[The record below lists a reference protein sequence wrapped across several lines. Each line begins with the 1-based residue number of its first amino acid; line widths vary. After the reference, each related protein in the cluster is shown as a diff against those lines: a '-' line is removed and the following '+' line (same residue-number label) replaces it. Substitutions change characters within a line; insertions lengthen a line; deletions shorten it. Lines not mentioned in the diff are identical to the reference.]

1 MDQRSPTIESSKDPP
16 KNFNAETFLIDL
28 LPGERVKSYGE
39 FEGEITVFLT
49 NYRLCLLDVK
59 HHVLR
64 SIPLVAMESVD
75 LCDSTKINV
84 RCKIG
89 GATDM
94 RATSRENAVTWYD
107 LLTEAM
113 IRKDNKNLFA
123 WNFAEKYAPLSSS
136 PGPNSA
142 PVTDKELVFKEFHR
156 LGYDSDHFRIS
167 EDNKSFS
174 LCSTYP
180 EFMVIPRG
188 IFHKDLADRSENLC
202 KKRWPAVVWK
212 CKASQAVLL
221 RSSQLKLAVF
231 GWINGLDGKFFQL
244 LHSYIDKHAP
254 GKDLICF
261 DARPACLRLPVESAM
276 HRRDHQQ
283 KTRYELL
290 KLPDL
295 DQVQSSFIGL
305 MELLSSGQLL
315 SDEELK
321 QTKWLKGVG
330 ELLSSAKTCVD
341 LLFKGHSVLVHCWEG
356 WDRTPQIVSLAKIIG
371 DEYYRTIEGFKVLIR
386 TEWVAFGHRFPERNG
401 IYGKDTKPKPRNL
414 APLTDDPRAFT
425 DSLRIQRAGENERS
439 PIFLQFLDA
448 VHQLLHRF
456 PTAFQFN
463 DFFLIELARHAYSG
477 LVGPFI
483 FNSLQESREESEK
496 MHREVISVWQYI
508 DRTGDKVTN
517 ALYDQRTVG
526 KLPTDSIVNNVRLWS
541 ELYNNTL
548 FDEVIYNPSTERDTE
563 NKHSNISMKASFSS
577 SAAGDG
583 QDLLFGRRGKPLSSI
598 NDERIMMPVNSS
610 AIKVERQV
618 SDVRRGTELLQL

>member
-1 MDQRSPTIESSKDPP
+1 
-16 KNFNAETFLIDL
+16 
-28 LPGERVKSYGE
+28 
-39 FEGEITVFLT
+39 
-49 NYRLCLLDVK
+49 
-59 HHVLR
+59 
-64 SIPLVAMESVD
+64 
-75 LCDSTKINV
+75 
-84 RCKIG
+84 
-89 GATDM
+89 M

-123 WNFAEKYAPLSSS
+123 WNFAEK
-136 PGPNSA
+136 
-142 PVTDKELVFKEFHR
+142 
-156 LGYDSDHFRIS
+156 
-167 EDNKSFS
+167 
-174 LCSTYP
+174 
-180 EFMVIPRG
+180 
-188 IFHKDLADRSENLC
+188 
-202 KKRWPAVVWK
+202 
-212 CKASQAVLL
+212 QAVLL

-254 GKDLICF
+254 
-261 DARPACLRLPVESAM
+261 
-276 HRRDHQQ
+276 DHQQ

-315 SDEELK
+315 SD
-321 QTKWLKGVG
+321 
-330 ELLSSAKTCVD
+330 
-341 LLFKGHSVLVHCWEG
+341 
-356 WDRTPQIVSLAKIIG
+356 
-371 DEYYRTIEGFKVLIR
+371 EGFKVLIR

-548 FDEVIYNPSTERDTE
+548 FDEVIPFFDF
-563 NKHSNISMKASFSS
+563 K
-577 SAAGDG
+577 
-583 QDLLFGRRGKPLSSI
+583 
-598 NDERIMMPVNSS
+598 
-610 AIKVERQV
+610 
-618 SDVRRGTELLQL
+618 